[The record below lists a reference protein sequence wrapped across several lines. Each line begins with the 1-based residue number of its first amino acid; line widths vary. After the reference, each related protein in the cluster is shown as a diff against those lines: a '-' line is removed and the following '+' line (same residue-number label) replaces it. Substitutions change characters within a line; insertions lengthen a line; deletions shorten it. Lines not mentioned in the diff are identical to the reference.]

1 MDTTQSAAQANK
13 PRGTAGIS
21 PTLLSGTSSGG
32 SRWEQLF
39 RTELRMVKQRLSYS
53 ESSLNDV
60 KIHFNVVE
68 SRIPDTYKTI
78 RIVVYRQENE
88 GTEKSTQQHLIAH
101 TVLPRK
107 IFDLRSVLKIKLKV
121 KTAPSMDITVP
132 IVKEPEC
139 IVGIVKLNSHDL
151 YSHRLWFSK
160 VFRVPAYAEKVYS
173 FSTNSGMT
181 MSVEQ
186 LYASR

>member
-1 MDTTQSAAQANK
+1 M
-13 PRGTAGIS
+13 R
-21 PTLLSGTSSGG
+21 
-32 SRWEQLF
+32 
-39 RTELRMVKQRLSYS
+39 QRLSYS

-60 KIHFNVVE
+60 KIHFNVVD

-88 GTEKSTQQHLIAH
+88 AQNEKSTQQHLIAH

-121 KTAPSMDITVP
+121 KAAPSMDITVP
-132 IVKEPEC
+132 IVKVPEC
-139 IVGIVKLNSHDL
+139 ILGIVKLNSHDL
-151 YSHRLWFSK
+151 YSHRMWTSK
-160 VFRVPAYAEKVYS
+160 VFRMPAYAEKVYS
-173 FSTNSGMT
+173 FSTNTGMT